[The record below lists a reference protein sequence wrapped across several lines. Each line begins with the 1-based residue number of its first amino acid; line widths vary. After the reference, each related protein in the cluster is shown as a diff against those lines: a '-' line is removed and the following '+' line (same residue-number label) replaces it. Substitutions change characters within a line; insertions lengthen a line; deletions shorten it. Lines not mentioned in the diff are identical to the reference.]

1 MPQPFASVLLALLQL
16 GMSSSTGCDTN
27 TVFGRKELQKI
38 KVSLGRINDEVHAIL
53 GVLDDFDLE
62 TSNKAVE
69 GHILGA
75 LHSISGLH
83 TALSTE
89 AMSFGRSLSEK
100 WVVAPGSEVIEVENT
115 SAVRPADRMAAFLE
129 RWSWL
134 EPYLKK
140 GLDRFW
146 RIGEKMAWF
155 GLFVLDISVVIG
167 IMLFLESIGRKPR
180 RPRQLKRAAEPPP
193 GDAPGT
199 PIPTPTATAGR
210 ESSQWLAWLSQE
222 ELLAACLK
230 DHWFK
235 FVLGLILAFAV
246 RLPKRIL
253 RQESLIL
260 HLVVNVSVTL
270 RCVGLALVLVRDSLL
285 SPKAEDVAR
294 ETVNVLA
301 ERGVSSK

>member
-1 MPQPFASVLLALLQL
+1 MLPRGFIILFPLLPLVW
-16 GMSSSTGCDTN
+16 GSRKGCDT
-27 TVFGRKELQKI
+27 TGGSVLGRKELQKI

-62 TSNKAVE
+62 TSDSME
-69 GHILGA
+69 GNILGA
-75 LHSISGLH
+75 LQSISGLH
-83 TALSTE
+83 TLSSE
-89 AMSFGRSLSEK
+89 AMAG
-100 WVVAPGSEVIEVENT
+100 WVSAPGEIIEVENAST
-115 SAVRPADRMAAFLE
+115 STKHSVTKPSFLE
-129 RWSWL
+129 RWAWLRPYVRKGFERSWQ
-134 EPYLKK
+134 
-140 GLDRFW
+140 
-146 RIGEKMAWF
+146 IGEKMVWA

-167 IMLFLESIGRKPR
+167 MMLFLESIGRKPR
-180 RPRQLKRAAEPPP
+180 KLRQKRAETPQNA
-193 GDAPGT
+193 GSAPGT
-199 PIPTPTATAGR
+199 PIPAPNATAGR

-230 DHWFK
+230 EHWFK
-235 FVLGLILAFAV
+235 FVLGLMLAFAV

-260 HLVVNVSVTL
+260 HLVINISVTL

-285 SPKAEDVAR
+285 STKAEDVAR

>member
-1 MPQPFASVLLALLQL
+1 MPRPCASVLLALLPL

-27 TVFGRKELQKI
+27 TLFGRKELQKI

-62 TSNKAVE
+62 TSNQVE

-100 WVVAPGSEVIEVENT
+100 WVVAPGSEVIEVDNT
-115 SAVRPADRMAAFLE
+115 SAVRPDRMAAFLE